1 MKNTI
6 RTISLKSIPFL
17 LGFLFLSL
25 LPLKGQEILT
35 AFTYFDLVSEQY
47 GKIEDYETDVV
58 FTTPSGVMEGVLY
71 YKKPNLLRINFT
83 KPQEQ
88 VLVVDGVTLVLYIPE
103 LRVTMTQQL
112 KKRSATS
119 VATIASAQGLNLL
132 KRRYSI
138 SYMTES
144 GSIPVPLDSGQ
155 PGSEMVVKLKLEWR
169 SVDEGFRQI
178 EIAVDNETKIIRR
191 ITGITAEYER
201 IQLDFLDTLLN
212 QGIPEG
218 RFRYEPP
225 NTANLYN
232 NFLFEPEE

>member
-144 GSIPVPLDSGQ
+144 GSTPVPLDSGQ
-155 PGSEMVVKLKLEWR
+155 PGSEIVVKLKLEWR

-178 EIAVDNETKIIRR
+178 EIAVNNETKVIRR

-225 NTANLYN
+225 NTANLSN